1 MIWNGRGSTLA
12 EAYDKYDV
20 DAVCYTASLPNFVKR
35 WPMLHEGTIYV
46 LHPNQGAIPGQD
58 KLSRVDSTQ
67 LQIAADAA
75 RMIKDSHEIKLIRKA
90 NEITAKAHR
99 EVLSNILKFKNEA
112 QVEAIFLDACVA
124 EDAKHQAY
132 EVIAASGENAST
144 LHYIK
149 NDEPLEGRQLM
160 CLDAGCEW
168 ECYASDVT
176 RTFPISGAWPSKEAK
191 EIYDLVQNMQ
201 TACISRL
208 APGVRFLDLHVLAH
222 QIAIQGLM
230 NLGILRNG
238 DPEEIYRAG
247 TSRAFFPHGLGHH
260 LGLEVHDVGQKS
272 LMAVTSDNESDPTAP
287 EVSTCKQE
295 SLKRKALLFHSR
307 NQNILQTIIF
317 QYTTVRCVDLPW
329 TPKAVAWRKA
339 WSLLLS
345 PECKSPIHW
354 LVSSY

>member
-1 MIWNGRGSTLA
+1 
-12 EAYDKYDV
+12 
-20 DAVCYTASLPNFVKR
+20 
-35 WPMLHEGTIYV
+35 
-46 LHPNQGAIPGQD
+46 
-58 KLSRVDSTQ
+58 
-67 LQIAADAA
+67 
-75 RMIKDSHEIKLIRKA
+75 
-90 NEITAKAHR
+90 
-99 EVLSNILKFKNEA
+99 LKFKNEA

-149 NDEPLEGRQLM
+149 NDEPLEGRQFM

-201 TACISRL
+201 TTCISRL
-208 APGVRFLDLHVLAH
+208 APGARFLDLHVLAH

-230 NLGILRNG
+230 SLGILHNG

-307 NQNILQTIIF
+307 NQNILQTITF
-317 QYTTVRCVDLPW
+317 QYTTVRCAGLPW
-329 TPKAVAWRKA
+329 TPKAVAWRKV

>member
-1 MIWNGRGSTLA
+1 M
-12 EAYDKYDV
+12 
-20 DAVCYTASLPNFVKR
+20 
-35 WPMLHEGTIYV
+35 
-46 LHPNQGAIPGQD
+46 PGQD
-58 KLSRVDSTQ
+58 KLPRVDSAQ
-67 LQIAADAA
+67 LQIAMDAA

-90 NEITAKAHR
+90 NEVTAKAHR

-132 EVIAASGENAST
+132 EVIAASGENSST

-176 RTFPISGAWPSKEAK
+176 RTFPISGTWPSKEAK

-230 NLGILRNG
+230 GLGILHNG
-238 DPEEIYRAG
+238 DPEEVYRAG

-272 LMAVTSDNESDPTAP
+272 LMAVTSDESDPTTL

-295 SLKRKALLFHSR
+295 SLKRRALLLHSL
-307 NQNILQTIIF
+307 NQNILQTITF
-317 QYTTVRCVDLPW
+317 QYTIARCANLQW

-345 PECKSPIHW
+345 PECKAPIHW